1 MANWATM
8 LNRFAGDSG
17 RRLRVDAFRS
27 QALVA
32 GNNELAEKLADMAE
46 LVEVTLGSPIITQ
59 DDYTNDIFFILAG
72 SFSVIVNGRE
82 VATRGSGD
90 HVGEM
95 GAIEP
100 AQRRAATVTAIEN
113 SLVAKIGESAFDD
126 LGKQYPELYKF
137 IAKQLARRLLQ
148 RNRFVK
154 PIHDRVRIFIICS
167 VEALPVARLIHSGL
181 KHDPFDV
188 IIWSEGV
195 FKATNYTLETL
206 EDEVDQAD
214 FAIAVAHSDDI
225 AEIREKEWPVPRD
238 NVIFELGL
246 FMGRLGRARAILMEP
261 REEKVKLPSDFA
273 GVNTIGYRYVPGKD
287 EASHI
292 APAVNE
298 LRTHIQALGPQ

>member
-1 MANWATM
+1 M
-8 LNRFAGDSG
+8 LNRFVGNSG
-17 RRLRVDAFRS
+17 RRLRVDAFKN
-27 QALVA
+27 QELVA
-32 GNNELAEKLADMAE
+32 GNQELAEKLADMSE
-46 LVEVTLGSPIITQ
+46 LVEVASGASIINQ
-59 DDYTNDIFFILAG
+59 DDYTNDILFILVG

-82 VATRGSGD
+82 VATRSAGD

-100 AQRRAATVTAIEN
+100 TQKRAATVTATQDA
-113 SLVAKIGESAFDD
+113 LVAKISEDAFDD
-126 LGKQYPELYKF
+126 LGKKYPELYKS
-137 IAKQLARRLLQ
+137 IAKELARRLLQ

-154 PIHDRVRIFIICS
+154 PIHHRVRIFIICS
-167 VEALPVARLIHSGL
+167 VEALPVARLIHNGL
-181 KHDPFDV
+181 QHDPFDV

-195 FKATNYTLETL
+195 FKVTNYTLESL

-214 FAIAVAHSDDI
+214 FAIAIAHGDDI

-261 REEKVKLPSDFA
+261 REDKVKLPSDFS
-273 GVNTIGYRYVPGKD
+273 GVTTIGYRYVPGKD

-292 APAVNE
+292 SPAVNA
-298 LRTHIQALGPQ
+298 LRTHIHALGPQ

>member
-1 MANWATM
+1 M

-46 LVEVTLGSPIITQ
+46 LVEVPLGSSIITQ
-59 DDYTNDIFFILAG
+59 DDYTNDIFFILVG
-72 SFSVIVNGRE
+72 SFAVIVNGRE
-82 VATRGSGD
+82 VAARGSGD

-100 AQRRAATVTAIEN
+100 TQRRAATVTALEN

-137 IAKQLARRLLQ
+137 IAKELARRLLQ

-181 KHDPFDV
+181 QHDPFDV

-225 AEIREKEWPVPRD
+225 AEIREMEWPVPRD

-273 GVNTIGYRYVPGKD
+273 GVTTIGYRYVPGKD

-292 APAVNE
+292 APAVNA
-298 LRTHIQALGPQ
+298 LRTQIQALGPQ

>member
-1 MANWATM
+1 M
-8 LNRFAGDSG
+8 LNRFSGNTG
-17 RRLRVDAFRS
+17 RRLRVDAFRR
-27 QALVA
+27 QALIA

-46 LVEVTLGSPIITQ
+46 LVEITLGSSIITQ
-59 DDYTNDIFFILAG
+59 DDYTNDIFFILVG
-72 SFSVIVNGRE
+72 SFAVIVNGRE
-82 VATRGSGD
+82 VAVRGSGD

-100 AQRRAATVTAIEN
+100 TQRRAATVTALEN
-113 SLVAKIGESAFDD
+113 SLVAKISESAFDA

-137 IAKQLARRLLQ
+137 IAKELARRLLQ
-148 RNRFVK
+148 RNRLVK
-154 PIHDRVRIFIICS
+154 AIHDRVRVFIICS

-181 KHDPFDV
+181 QHDPFDV

-195 FKATNYTLETL
+195 FKVTNYTLESL

-225 AEIREKEWPVPRD
+225 AEIREMEWPVPRD

-246 FMGRLGRARAILMEP
+246 FMGRLGRSRAILMEP

-273 GVNTIGYRYVPGKD
+273 GLTTIGFRYVPGKD

-292 APAVNE
+292 APAVNA
-298 LRTHIQALGPQ
+298 LRTHIQVMGPQ